1 MKKRVIKFS
10 LWAFIFAILVA
21 CGDQDQVEDVEVT
34 ADPEQAA
41 IAEDDDQVEETLTEV
56 TYLGE
61 RYPVD
66 GLAENLIITG
76 SMEAMEDALLLGIE
90 PTGAI
95 TVGGEFP
102 DLYQSITTNAEA
114 IGEKQQ
120 PNVETILQLD
130 PDLILSTAKFP
141 EDVAT
146 DLDKVTTTIPVSH
159 IASNWQENL
168 KLLAEITG
176 KTSEADSILENYDQ
190 DLENVKANIVDKLN
204 EEVIVMV
211 RIRNGN
217 IMIYPEDVY
226 FNDLLYGDLGLEAPE
241 VVQAAEAQE
250 VISLEMFSDL
260 NPDYLFVQMEESEN
274 QDQPDV
280 IEELENNPI
289 WQSIEAVKNDRVY
302 LNTVDP
308 LLEGGT
314 AYSRITFLDVIN
326 EKIIGN

>member
-1 MKKRVIKFS
+1 MIKKRLIKYS
-10 LWAFIFAILVA
+10 LWAFVFALLVA
-21 CGDQDQVEDVEVT
+21 CGDQDQEEDLEVT
-34 ADPEQAA
+34 ADPEQEVVA
-41 IAEDDDQVEETLTEV
+41 DDDQVEETLTEV

-61 RYPVD
+61 TYPVD
-66 GLAENLIITG
+66 GLIESLVITG
-76 SMEAMEDALLLGIE
+76 SMEAMEDALLLEVE

-95 TVGGEFP
+95 TVGGAFP
-102 DLYQSITTNAEA
+102 DLYQSITTHAEA

-146 DLDKVTTTIPVSH
+146 DLDKVATTIPVSH

-168 KLLAEITG
+168 KLLAAVTG
-176 KTSEADSILENYDQ
+176 KTSEAESILEDYAQ
-190 DLENVKANIVDKLN
+190 DLESVKADIADELA
-204 EEVIVMV
+204 EEVLVMV

-226 FNDLLYGDLGLEAPE
+226 FNDLLYDDLGLEAPE
-241 VVQAAEAQE
+241 AIQAAEAQE

-260 NPDYLFVQMEESEN
+260 NPDYVFVQMEKSQN

-289 WQSIEAVKNDRVY
+289 WQSIEAVKNDQVY
-302 LNTVDP
+302 LNSVDP

-326 EKIIGN
+326 EKIVGN